1 MKWTLADIASAR
13 IGSAFLAFI
22 LGTIAHSQWSEFTSS
37 KSSPLPV
44 NAGQSTIK
52 EPTAAPVEAPVDT
65 AAPALAPDPSFGL
78 GGGLRLVSNQVQLT
92 NELERYKVNLN
103 YPQIEGSDTPPI
115 RKLNKDIESLAT
127 KQYQWLLNPSR
138 AELRDYKKGLH
149 PEAFNSVDLD
159 YQVILATNSFLSL
172 YFEAFGYGI
181 GAAHSVQYSFVINYD
196 FRSNRQIKLSD
207 IFKPGSKYLDAI
219 SEYCIEELS
228 RRKDG
233 EHVSENE
240 LAPLARNFE
249 SWNLTPNGI
258 RFNFDACKL
267 FGCAAGAQ
275 TVELPFTALKHIQR
289 KYGN

>member
-1 MKWTLADIASAR
+1 MKWTIADIASAR

-22 LGTIAHSQWSEFTSS
+22 LGTIAHSQWSEFTSP
-37 KSSPLPV
+37 KSSPPPV
-44 NAGQSTIK
+44 NVAQPTIN
-52 EPTAAPVEAPVDT
+52 EPTTAPVDT
-65 AAPALAPDPSFGL
+65 APPVRALDPSFGL
-78 GGGLRLVSNQVQLT
+78 GGGLRLVSNEVQLK
-92 NELERYKVNLN
+92 NEFLRYKDYLN
-103 YPQIEGSDTPPI
+103 YPQIEGSDAFPI

-149 PEAFNSVDLD
+149 PEAFNSLDLD
-159 YQVILATNSFLSL
+159 YHVILATDSFLSL

-196 FRSNRQIKLSD
+196 FRSNRMVKLSD
-207 IFKPGSKYLDAI
+207 MFRPGSKYLDAV

-228 RRKDG
+228 RREDG
-233 EHVSENE
+233 EHLSKNE
-240 LAPLARNFE
+240 LAPRVRNFE

-267 FGCAAGAQ
+267 LGCAAGKQ
-275 TVELPFTALKHIQR
+275 TVEIPFTALKHIQR
-289 KYGN
+289 KYGNV